1 MRNLFIKTQM
11 WGKEKVDNKKLKAT
25 NFIKRQQEILADTSG
40 EGYLD
45 TVIKLLIAVVLG
57 ALLLAG
63 LYALFNNVVM
73 PRLETEVTDMFN
85 YDGR

>member
-1 MRNLFIKTQM
+1 M
-11 WGKEKVDNKKLKAT
+11 KKLFNNMRAKA
-25 NFIKRQQEILADTSG
+25 NQMSIKAMSYKREVVTALTDTSG

-45 TVIKLLIAVVLG
+45 TVIKLLIAIVLG

-73 PRLETEVTDMFN
+73 PRLETEVTNMFD
-85 YDGR
+85 YAG

>member
-1 MRNLFIKTQM
+1 M
-11 WGKEKVDNKKLKAT
+11 KKLFNNIRTKA
-25 NFIKRQQEILADTSG
+25 NQMCIKAMSFKQDVTTALTDTSG

-45 TVIKLLIAVVLG
+45 TVIKLLIAIVLG

-73 PRLETEVTDMFN
+73 PRLETEVTNMFD
-85 YDGR
+85 YAG

>member
-1 MRNLFIKTQM
+1 MKFLKNLMAKLTTLCLKT
-11 WGKEKVDNKKLKAT
+11 KAKWMAFKFKT
-25 NFIKRQQEILADTSG
+25 TSILCNTAG

-73 PRLETEVTDMFN
+73 PRLETEVNNMFN
-85 YDGR
+85 YGTP